1 MQGGNDDVNSVECG
15 SGAKPSLGSRR
26 RCLTELALGDPAD
39 RGIDGAL
46 YQGRVEAL
54 V

>member
-1 MQGGNDDVNSVECG
+1 MPGR
-15 SGAKPSLGSRR
+15 KPQSLERR
-26 RCLTELALGDPAD
+26 ETMRYPSSGDPAD